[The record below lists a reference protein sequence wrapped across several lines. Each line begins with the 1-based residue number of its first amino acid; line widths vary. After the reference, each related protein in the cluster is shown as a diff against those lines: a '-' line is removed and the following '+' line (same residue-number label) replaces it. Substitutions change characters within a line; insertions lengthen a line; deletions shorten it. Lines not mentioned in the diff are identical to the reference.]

1 MYKEIIE
8 NLKQQLSQEKLN
20 KMTKSNVH
28 LGIFTEPYLTYML
41 EGKKTIESRFSKNK
55 ILPYN
60 EISKNDIVIVKKSS
74 GNVVAYF
81 TIKEVLFFN
90 LKETPINEIKNNY
103 GKELCVEENFW
114 LSKKDSNYATLIIID
129 NIVKLNPF
137 HINKKGMQTWIKLK
151 KEY

>member
-1 MYKEIIE
+1 MYKEIID
-8 NLKQQLSQEKLN
+8 NLKQQLSQDKLN
-20 KMTKSNVH
+20 EITKRNMH

-90 LKETPINEIKNNY
+90 LNEIPINEIKNMY

-129 NIVKLNPF
+129 KIIKLNPF
-137 HINKKGMQTWIKLK
+137 HISKKGMQTWIKFK
-151 KEY
+151 K